1 LEAIMAHDLAD
12 AFDFTHRAV
21 FVAGGTSGINLG
33 IAEAFACCGARVA
46 VVSRHQARVDG
57 AVARLE
63 NCGPEAAGFVADVR
77 DYAAVEATLAAAHDR
92 FGTLDV
98 LVSGAAGNFPASAL
112 GMSPNAFKAVVDI
125 DLLGTF
131 NVLRAGHR
139 FLKRPGASVINISA
153 PQSIQP
159 MLMQAHVCA
168 AKAGV
173 DMLTRTL
180 ALEWGRDGIRVNAI
194 IPGPIDGTEGMARLA
209 PTQEAKRACA
219 ESVPLGRMGVP
230 ADIAKAA
237 LFLGS
242 DLASFITGAIIP
254 VDGGWVLSGAAIYM
268 ASVVPEFAR
277 MARKD

>member
-1 LEAIMAHDLAD
+1 MAHDLAD
-12 AFDFTHRAV
+12 AFDFTNRTV

-33 IAEAFACCGARVA
+33 VAEAFACCGARVA
-46 VVSRHQARVDG
+46 VMSRHQTRVDE

-63 NCGPEAAGFVADVR
+63 NCGPEAIGFVADVR
-77 DYAAVEATLAAAHDR
+77 DYAAVEAALAAAHDR
-92 FGTLDV
+92 FSVLDV

-131 NVLRAGHR
+131 NVLRAAHR

-209 PTQEAKRACA
+209 PTPEAKRACA

-230 ADIAKAA
+230 ADVARAA
-237 LFLGS
+237 VFLGS
-242 DLASFITGAIIP
+242 DLASFITGTIIP
-254 VDGGWVLSGAAIYM
+254 VDGGWVLSGAATYM
-268 ASVVPEFAR
+268 ASVAPEFER

>member
-1 LEAIMAHDLAD
+1 MAHDHDLVGAL
-12 AFDFTHRAV
+12 DFTGKAV

-46 VVSRHQARVDG
+46 VASRSQARVDA

-63 NCGPEAAGFVADVR
+63 NCGPEAAGFAADVR
-77 DYAAVEATLAAAHDR
+77 DYAAVETALSAAHDR
-92 FGTLDV
+92 FGPFDV

-131 NVLRAGHR
+131 NVLRAAHR
-139 FLKRPGASVINISA
+139 FLKRSGASVINISA

-159 MLMQAHVCA
+159 MIMQAHVCA

-173 DMLTRTL
+173 DMLTRAL
-180 ALEWGRDGIRVNAI
+180 AMEWGRDGIRVNAI

-209 PTQEAKRACA
+209 PTPEAKRACA
-219 ESVPLGRMGVP
+219 ESVPLGRMGVA
-230 ADIAKAA
+230 ADVAKAA

-242 DLASFITGAIIP
+242 DLASFITGVVIP
-254 VDGGWVLSGAAIYM
+254 VDGGWVLSGAATYM
-268 ASVVPEFAR
+268 AAVVPEFER
-277 MARKD
+277 VARKD

>member
-1 LEAIMAHDLAD
+1 MAHDLAD
-12 AFDFTHRAV
+12 AFDFANRAV

-125 DLLGTF
+125 DLRGTF

-209 PTQEAKRACA
+209 PTPEAKRACA

-254 VDGGWVLSGAAIYM
+254 VDGGWCAW
-268 ASVVPEFAR
+268 
-277 MARKD
+277 